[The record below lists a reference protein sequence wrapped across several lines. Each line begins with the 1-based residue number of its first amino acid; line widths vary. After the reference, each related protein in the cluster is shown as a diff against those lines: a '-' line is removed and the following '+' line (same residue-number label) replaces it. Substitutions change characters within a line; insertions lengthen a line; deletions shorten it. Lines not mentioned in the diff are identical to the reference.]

1 MAARSPA
8 VERILDAADACYA
21 RFGIAKTTMEDVAS
35 AAGISRA
42 TLYRTFADREA
53 LLTALV
59 RRRATQNM
67 TRTRPR
73 LLELPTLADRVVE
86 GMVLNVTVGHRDPLV
101 HTLVSPEQMALATS
115 LLSTTGLATEL
126 TRQFWEPILVAAQES
141 GELRSGIDLE
151 ALCAWFS
158 HLEIMFITQ
167 LDDSADSL
175 ARVRRMVAEF
185 VVPALVA

>member
-1 MAARSPA
+1 MVAPSPA

-59 RRRATQNM
+59 RRRAKQNM

-73 LLELPTLADRVVE
+73 LLTLPTLAERVVE
-86 GMVLNVTVGHRDPLV
+86 GIVLNVKVGHRDPLV
-101 HTLVSPEQMALATS
+101 HVLVSPEQMALATS

-126 TRQFWEPILVAAQES
+126 TREFWEPILLAARES
-141 GELRSGIDLE
+141 GELRAGIDVE
-151 ALCAWFS
+151 ALCTWFS

-185 VVPALVA
+185 VVPALT